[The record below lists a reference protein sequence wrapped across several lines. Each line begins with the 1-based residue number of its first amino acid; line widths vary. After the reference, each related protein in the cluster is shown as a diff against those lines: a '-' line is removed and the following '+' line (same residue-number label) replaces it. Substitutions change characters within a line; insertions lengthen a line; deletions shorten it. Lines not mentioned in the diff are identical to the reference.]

1 MPRLWRTVRV
11 PAMPPLGCAFA
22 EHRARSCSRNRTP
35 ANPSSIGT
43 CFIVCTGKRAIFRF
57 YPWSSK
63 YHGALHA
70 TMARSRDRRAV
81 GWSGV
86 KLA

>member
-1 MPRLWRTVRV
+1 RV
-11 PAMPPLGCAFA
+11 AAVALQGCGCA

-43 CFIVCTGKRAIFRF
+43 CFIVCTGKPAIFRF

-63 YHGALHA
+63 YHGVLHA
-70 TMARSRDRRAV
+70 TMVRSRDQRAV
-81 GWSGV
+81 G
-86 KLA
+86 

>member
-1 MPRLWRTVRV
+1 MSRLWRTVRV
-11 PAMPPLGCAFA
+11 PALPLLRCGCA
-22 EHRARSCSRNRTP
+22 EHRARSCSRNRTS

-43 CFIVCTGKRAIFRF
+43 CFIVCTGKLAIFRF
-57 YPWSSK
+57 YPGPSECRGVS
-63 YHGALHA
+63 HA

-86 KLA
+86 

>member
-11 PAMPPLGCAFA
+11 AATALQGCGCA

-43 CFIVCTGKRAIFRF
+43 CFIVCTGKLAIFRF
-57 YPWSSK
+57 YPWSSECRDVS
-63 YHGALHA
+63 HA